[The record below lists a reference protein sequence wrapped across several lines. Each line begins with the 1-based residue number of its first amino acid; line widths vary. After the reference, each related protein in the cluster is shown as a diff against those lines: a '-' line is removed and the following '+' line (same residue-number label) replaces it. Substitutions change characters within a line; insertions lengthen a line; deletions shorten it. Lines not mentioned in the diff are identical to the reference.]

1 MGMNV
6 ARRTIAMSFFLMLA
20 MPVAQAQEYCAP
32 VVASQLSKLGVD
44 SERVEHIVYANS
56 YSSGENARIVEIHA
70 WIQLRSCN
78 GYLVVEMTTGCRIT
92 QNYTRKE
99 CRVQGVHHSC

>member
-1 MGMNV
+1 MGMHV
-6 ARRTIAMSFFLMLA
+6 AHRIIVMSFLLILG
-20 MPVAQAQEYCAP
+20 MPVARAQEFCAP
-32 VVASQLSKLGVD
+32 LVASQLKKLGVG
-44 SERVEHIVYANS
+44 SERVEHIIYANS

-78 GYLVVEMTTGCRIT
+78 GYLVVEMTTGCRII

-99 CRVQGVHHSC
+99 CRIQGVHHSC